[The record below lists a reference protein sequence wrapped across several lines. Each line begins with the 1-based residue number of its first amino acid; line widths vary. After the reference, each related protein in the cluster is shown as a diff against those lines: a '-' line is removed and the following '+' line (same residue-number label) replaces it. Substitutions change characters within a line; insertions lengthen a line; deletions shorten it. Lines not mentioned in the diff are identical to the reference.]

1 MHFPNV
7 YPSSLLSVKH
17 AIEIKHDFLFCLKR
31 QINEPG
37 CNDLGGGV
45 KVGEA
50 LVFLVPKQGGKS
62 NEDRELTTHL
72 KLAQVTESQVTETKT
87 NQVLKLY
94 K

>member
-1 MHFPNV
+1 M
-7 YPSSLLSVKH
+7 
-17 AIEIKHDFLFCLKR
+17 
-31 QINEPG
+31 
-37 CNDLGGGV
+37 
-45 KVGEA
+45 GEA

-62 NEDRELTTHL
+62 NEDRELTTHF

>member
-1 MHFPNV
+1 M
-7 YPSSLLSVKH
+7 
-17 AIEIKHDFLFCLKR
+17 IW
-31 QINEPG
+31 
-37 CNDLGGGV
+37 GGGE
-45 KVGEA
+45 VGEA
-50 LVFLVPKQGGKS
+50 LVFLVPKQGGKN